1 LRVLNS
7 PTVRTQDLIAV
18 FGTQQAIGELFQP
31 PISKSAVSQWGGEV
45 PELRVFQLR
54 KRFPDIDERIA
65 KARRQKKA
73 A

>member
-1 LRVLNS
+1 MK
-7 PTVRTQDLIAV
+7 TQELIAV

-31 PISKSAVSQWGGEV
+31 PISKSAVSQWGREV

-65 KARRQKKA
+65 KARRQRKA